1 MLGAMTRPLSTL
13 ALAFASFVS
22 VTSCAALCA
31 CGSTSAAK
39 DVAGAANAAEG
50 GADMKAAA
58 KAQLESL
65 ASAATAFETANG
77 HCPNTVEEVST
88 PPPNDPWG
96 SPIAF
101 MPKGPENPQSAFV
114 SSGPDKELLTAD
126 DIAVPVT
133 CMGG

>member
-1 MLGAMTRPLSTL
+1 MLARMMRSSPSLFIALFFL
-13 ALAFASFVS
+13 A
-22 VTSCAALCA
+22 A
-31 CGSTSAAK
+31 CGSTPKAG
-39 DVAGAANAAEG
+39 DVANAANAAEG

-77 HCPNTVEEVST
+77 RCPTSVDEVSS

>member
-1 MLGAMTRPLSTL
+1 MLAAMLR
-13 ALAFASFVS
+13 ASF
-22 VTSCAALCA
+22 ALSLSLLFVVA
-31 CGSTSAAK
+31 CGSTPKAS
-39 DVAGAANAAEG
+39 DVANAANAVEG
-50 GADMKAAA
+50 GADQKAAA

-77 HCPNTVEEVST
+77 RCPSSVDEVST
-88 PPPNDPWG
+88 PVPNDPWG

-101 MPKGPENPQSAFV
+101 MPKGAENPQSAFV

-126 DIAVPVT
+126 DISVPVT

>member
-1 MLGAMTRPLSTL
+1 MTTTTIHR
-13 ALAFASFVS
+13 
-22 VTSCAALCA
+22 AALVTLLVLSAA
-31 CGSTSAAK
+31 CGTAGAK
-39 DVAGAANAAEG
+39 DVAAAGNALEG

-77 HCPNTVEEVST
+77 RCPTSVDEVSS

-101 MPKGPENPQSAFV
+101 MPKGAENPQSAFV
-114 SSGPDKELLTAD
+114 SSGPDKE
-126 DIAVPVT
+126 
-133 CMGG
+133 

>member
-1 MLGAMTRPLSTL
+1 MVARMKRSL
-13 ALAFASFVS
+13 ALA
-22 VTSCAALCA
+22 SCFWFLVA
-31 CGSTSAAK
+31 CGSTPKVGDAN
-39 DVAGAANAAEG
+39 AANTAEG
-50 GADMKAAA
+50 GADMRAAA

-65 ASAATAFETANG
+65 ASAATGFETENG
-77 HCPNTVEEVST
+77 RCPTSVDEVSS

-101 MPKGPENPQSAFV
+101 MPKGAENPQSAFV